1 MWFRDEG
8 PDGFCWQNV
17 QKSTLVNGM
26 KRAALILLLLPEIAL
41 AAWTA
46 PDFPAFN
53 AQGSGKFVS
62 QKTLTKGTRPLTLN
76 LDQQCWQPA
85 SAIKLNEMLSLEP
98 CQGAA
103 PQWRLYRDGEYTL
116 TVDTRSGTPTLM
128 LSVESTATPSAKVET
143 RQCPRWDGKP
153 LTMDVSKVFTEG
165 SKVRDFYSGQT
176 ATVSGGKIT
185 LQPSP
190 DSNGLLLLENAQSD
204 SSAAF
209 NWHNAT
215 VYFVLTDRYVNGDPA
230 NDNSYGRH
238 QDGLQEIGTFHGG
251 DLQGL
256 ASKLDYLQQLGV
268 NALWI
273 SSPLEQIHGW
283 VGGGTKGDFPHYA
296 YHGYY
301 PQDWTKLDANMGN
314 EDDLRHLVDEAH
326 KRGIRIL
333 LDVVMNH
340 TGYATLADM
349 QQYQFGALYLQGE
362 ELKKTL
368 GEHWTDWKP
377 GPGQSWHSFNDYI
390 NFSDKPAWDNWWGKK
405 WIRTDIGDYDNPGF
419 DDLTLSLAF
428 LPDLKTESKEASGLP
443 VFYQHKPDTAAK
455 AIAGFTPRD
464 YLTRWLSQWVRDYGI
479 DGFRIDT
486 AKHVELP
493 AWQQLKTEATE
504 ALAQWK
510 KANPGK
516 SPDNGPFWMTGEAW
530 GHGVLKST
538 YYQNGFDAMINF
550 DYQDQ
555 AAKAV
560 DCLAN
565 IDLTWQQMADK
576 LQNFNVLSYLSS
588 HDTRL
593 FREGGSEAAELLLL
607 APGAVQIFY
616 GDESARPFGPTGS
629 DPLQGT
635 RSDMNWQDVVGKEAA
650 TVAHWQKLGQFRA
663 RHPAIGA
670 GKQTT
675 LSMPRGYG
683 FMREQGDDK
692 VMVVWAGK
700 P

>member
-1 MWFRDEG
+1 
-8 PDGFCWQNV
+8 
-17 QKSTLVNGM
+17 M
-26 KRAALILLLLPEIAL
+26 KLAALVLLMLPGIAP
-41 AAWTA
+41 AAWIT
-46 PDFPAFN
+46 PDFPAFTPDGN
-53 AQGSGKFVS
+53 GKFIS
-62 QKTLTKGTRPLTLN
+62 QKMLAKSTRPLTLN
-76 LDQQCWQPA
+76 FDQQCWQPA

-98 CQGAA
+98 CTGVA
-103 PQWRLYRDGEYTL
+103 PQWRVFRDGNYRLTL
-116 TVDTRSGTPTLM
+116 DTRSGTPTLM
-128 LSVESTATPSAKVET
+128 LSVESTAATTAKIDV

-153 LTMDVSKVFTEG
+153 LTLDVSKIFAEG

-176 ATVSGGKIT
+176 ATVHDGKVT
-185 LQPSP
+185 LQPAN
-190 DSNGLLLLENAQSD
+190 DSNGLLLLENAQSNEPAPF
-204 SSAAF
+204 S
-209 NWHNAT
+209 WHNAT
-215 VYFVLTDRYVNGDPA
+215 VYFVLTDRYVNGNPD
-230 NDNSYGRH
+230 NDHSYGRH
-238 QDGLQEIGTFHGG
+238 NDGLQEIGTFHGG

-283 VGGGTKGDFPHYA
+283 VGGGTNGDFPHYA

-314 EDDLRHLVDEAH
+314 EDDLRRLVDEAH

-333 LDVVMNH
+333 FDVVMNH

-349 QQYQFGALYLQGE
+349 QQYQFGALYLQGDD
-362 ELKKTL
+362 LKKTL

-390 NFSDKPAWDNWWGKK
+390 NFSDKSAWANWWGKK

-428 LPDLKTESKEASGLP
+428 LPDLKTESKEESGLP

-455 AIAGFTPRD
+455 AIAGYTPRD
-464 YLTRWLSQWVRDYGI
+464 YLTHWLSQWVRDYGI

-493 AWQQLKTEATE
+493 AWQQLKTQATA
-504 ALAQWK
+504 ALAAWK
-510 KANPGK
+510 KENPGT
-516 SPDNGPFWMTGEAW
+516 SPDDGAFWMTGEAW
-530 GHGVLKST
+530 GHGVMKSA

-560 DCLAN
+560 DCFAN
-565 IDLTWQQMADK
+565 IDPVWQQIADK

-635 RSDMNWQDVVGKEAA
+635 RSDMNWHDVSGKSAT

-670 GKQTT
+670 GTQTT
-675 LSMPRGYG
+675 LSLPQGYG
-683 FMREQGDDK
+683 FVREKGDDK
-692 VMVVWAGK
+692 VMVVWAGRR
-700 P
+700 